1 MTKSPVLRLRKYRGF
16 RLIIHNNLFQSQALL
31 MLDRFPFY
39 LGEQGYDIDRYVSQ
53 HEDREGKCVQ
63 DLLSGA
69 AMDLFPFADGSNNT
83 KNKYGQAEAYEH
95 LQQGM
100 TQDSEG
106 SIRSECVK
114 GSTQIYQNAD
124 RG

>member
-1 MTKSPVLRLRKYRGF
+1 
-16 RLIIHNNLFQSQALL
+16 

-69 AMDLFPFADGSNNT
+69 AMDLFPFTDGSNNT

-100 TQDSEG
+100 TQNSEG

-114 GSTQIYQNAD
+114 GCTQIYQNTD
-124 RG
+124 RSQDCGRQDIHQHIMGVSQSLCKPPN